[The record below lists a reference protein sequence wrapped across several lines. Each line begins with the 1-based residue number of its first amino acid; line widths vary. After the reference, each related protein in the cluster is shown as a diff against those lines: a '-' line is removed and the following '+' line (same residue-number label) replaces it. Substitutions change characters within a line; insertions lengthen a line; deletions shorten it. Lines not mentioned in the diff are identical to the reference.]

1 MAWGVGKST
10 KGTPRVKETNPR
22 FLFGTLGVVRAWG
35 ECNHIEGRT
44 NEGT

>member
-1 MAWGVGKST
+1 MAWGVERSQRGA
-10 KGTPRVKETNPR
+10 PRVKETNPR
-22 FLFGTLGVVRAWG
+22 FLFGTLGVVRTWG